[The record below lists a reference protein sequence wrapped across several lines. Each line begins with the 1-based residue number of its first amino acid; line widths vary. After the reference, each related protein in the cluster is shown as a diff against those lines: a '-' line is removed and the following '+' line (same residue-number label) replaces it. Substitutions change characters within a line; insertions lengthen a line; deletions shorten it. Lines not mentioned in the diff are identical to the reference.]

1 MREGSITAVDLEYL
15 YDVLQFN
22 LLEQTRFEIQGPLV
36 LARYLLGREL
46 EVKNLRLLLS
56 AICNDL
62 PLEAVK
68 ERMRPVYGQ

>member
-1 MREGSITAVDLEYL
+1 
-15 YDVLQFN
+15 